1 MSTLSVHD
9 IQGISTYSNT
19 VRIPSNH
26 RLAVEGKITL
36 PAYTTAN
43 LPSSGNNVG
52 DMVYN
57 LTTEKISTWN
67 GSAWNNV
74 QDGSTA
80 EQAAQSAKQLYTD
93 GIVTS
98 GKSYRYIRTPNGGI
112 QRVWCDFDTLDASG
126 QSGWMLVASFQTD
139 FDWTFGGFTQSSEI
153 GPTGSGRQISSN
165 FGDYQTRMF
174 RMTIDSTANK
184 ALGTSALADWYF
196 DNTSAPRWKEWWAF
210 GASSRDVYSG
220 NNYTPNLTAPGNVVH
235 DRMMLR
241 PFSSSYNLKWGYSV
255 AQTHMSLSDASIDG
269 QSPLPTTEG
278 LAANLTSNYWNALTR
293 SGYFFSV
300 YYQQYADGS
309 ITSDGSLGILPQ
321 GTWTTN
327 SAAGQDLSNANVHTG
342 WDDGNRG
349 TYIGGSATADMA
361 TANYNSQVS
370 YGTLFWW
377 LK

>member
-9 IQGISTYSNT
+9 IQGISTFSNT

-36 PAYTTAN
+36 PAYTTSQ

-67 GSAWNNV
+67 GSSWNNV
-74 QDGSTA
+74 QDGSTP
-80 EQAAQSAKQLYTD
+80 EQAAQSAKQLYVD

-98 GKSYRYIRTPNGGI
+98 GKSYRYINTPNGGI
-112 QRVWCDFDTLDASG
+112 QRVWCDFDTLDANG
-126 QSGWMLVASFQTD
+126 QSGWMLCASFQTD
-139 FDWTFGGFTQSSEI
+139 YDWTFGNFSQASEI
-153 GPTGSGRQISSN
+153 GPTASGRQISSN
-165 FGDYQTRMF
+165 FGDYETRMF
-174 RMTIDSTANK
+174 RMTIDANANK

-196 DNTSAPRWKEWWAF
+196 DNTSAPRWKVWWQQD
-210 GASSRDVYSG
+210 ASSQTVYSG
-220 NNYTPNLTAPGNVVH
+220 NNYTPVMRDDSNNAF

-241 PFSSSYNLKWGYSV
+241 PFSSSYNLKWQYSV
-255 AQTHMSLSDASIDG
+255 AQTHMSLSDCTIDS
-269 QSPLPTTEG
+269 QSPPPNVTG
-278 LAANLTSNYWNALTR
+278 LSANVHSNYWNALTKP
-293 SGYFFSV
+293 GYFFSV
-300 YYQQYADGS
+300 YYQQYADGA

-327 SAAGQDLSNANVHTG
+327 TAAGQDLTNANVHTG

-349 TYIGGSATADMA
+349 TYIGGSATANMA

-370 YGTLFWW
+370 YGALFWW